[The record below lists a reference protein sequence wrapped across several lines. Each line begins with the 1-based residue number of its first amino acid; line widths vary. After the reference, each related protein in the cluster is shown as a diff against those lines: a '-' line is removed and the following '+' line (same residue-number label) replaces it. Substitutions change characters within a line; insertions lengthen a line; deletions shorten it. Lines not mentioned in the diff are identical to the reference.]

1 MMFHKSV
8 LISMNRNSFRCAS
21 LIVALMT
28 AMGVQAQTMEKV
40 QEPINPKSIIDEVIW
55 VVGDEAILKSDVETA
70 RMQALQ
76 EGVHWEG
83 DPDCRIPEQLAV
95 QKLFL
100 NQADIDSIEV
110 SEADIM
116 QQVDDRINYWIQASG
131 SREKLEEYKKQSIS
145 QMRNE
150 LREVLGDMMRVQE
163 MRKHLVKDVNVLPND
178 VRRYFKQ
185 LPEDSIPY
193 VPTEV
198 EVQILTQT
206 PKIDQEEINRVK
218 GELRDFTERVTKGTT
233 SFATLA
239 RLYSEDPGSARRG
252 GELDYTGR
260 GTLDPAFA
268 AVAFNL
274 TDPTKVSKI
283 VESEFGYHII
293 QLIDKKGE
301 KIKVRHILLKPK
313 VSDEAIQQS
322 LLRLDSIKADI
333 LDGKFTFEEGAA
345 VISDDKDTRNNHGL
359 MANVT
364 QEGRTPRFKMQDL
377 PAEVA
382 RTIENMKVGEVS
394 TPFEMVSDRG
404 KTVCAIV
411 RLKNRIEGHKAT
423 VTEDFQVLKNML
435 LEKKRQE
442 RINSWVADK
451 IKTTYVWIN
460 DRYKNC
466 DFEYQGWIK

>member
-21 LIVALMT
+21 LIVAFMT

-40 QEPINPKSIIDEVIW
+40 QEPINPKRIIDEVIW

-116 QQVDDRINYWIQASG
+116 QQVEDRINYWIQASG

-364 QEGRTPRFKMQDL
+364 QEGRTSRVEMQDL

>member
-21 LIVALMT
+21 LIVAFMT

-100 NQADIDSIEV
+100 NQADIDSIEG

-178 VRRYFKQ
+178 VRR
-185 LPEDSIPY
+185 
-193 VPTEV
+193 
-198 EVQILTQT
+198 
-206 PKIDQEEINRVK
+206 
-218 GELRDFTERVTKGTT
+218 
-233 SFATLA
+233 
-239 RLYSEDPGSARRG
+239 
-252 GELDYTGR
+252 
-260 GTLDPAFA
+260 
-268 AVAFNL
+268 
-274 TDPTKVSKI
+274 
-283 VESEFGYHII
+283 
-293 QLIDKKGE
+293 
-301 KIKVRHILLKPK
+301 
-313 VSDEAIQQS
+313 
-322 LLRLDSIKADI
+322 
-333 LDGKFTFEEGAA
+333 
-345 VISDDKDTRNNHGL
+345 
-359 MANVT
+359 
-364 QEGRTPRFKMQDL
+364 
-377 PAEVA
+377 
-382 RTIENMKVGEVS
+382 
-394 TPFEMVSDRG
+394 
-404 KTVCAIV
+404 
-411 RLKNRIEGHKAT
+411 
-423 VTEDFQVLKNML
+423 
-435 LEKKRQE
+435 
-442 RINSWVADK
+442 
-451 IKTTYVWIN
+451 
-460 DRYKNC
+460 
-466 DFEYQGWIK
+466 

>member
-21 LIVALMT
+21 LIGAFMT

-40 QEPINPKSIIDEVIW
+40 QEPINPKSISDEVIW

-116 QQVDDRINYWIQASG
+116 QQVEDRINYWIQASG

-364 QEGRTPRFKMQDL
+364 QEGRTSRFKMQDL